1 MVGSVSFRSN
11 NNNTIHIG
19 LATVL
24 ALLSY
29 IPFHYVAKISLI
41 VLGLLF
47 IFDPF
52 PPTSRIVALLS
63 LFIVRLISNYYVTVQ
78 QQLQQQEEDKLN
90 EEPIVQIV
98 ESTTT
103 VTNNDGTQQ
112 QQQQQQLAASNADS
126 SFFSPTT
133 STSTKDKKD
142 K

>member
-1 MVGSVSFRSN
+1 MVGSVSFRSNN

-90 EEPIVQIV
+90 EEPIVHIV

-103 VTNNDGTQQ
+103 ATTVTTNNDQQ
-112 QQQQQQLAASNADS
+112 EQQLAASNVDS
-126 SFFSPTT
+126 SFSSPTT
-133 STSTKDKKD
+133 SSMDKKD